1 MECFRIVSCYC
12 ALFAMLVIAVFVILD
27 TYACYS
33 HGLFHGVIQIANV
46 DLTSSGETDIS
57 MDVTANVWL
66 ETRLHTV
73 KINAVDCISHVD
85 TPSGLHLKMFQA
97 TTSLSTLTI
106 KPKSLWSAWDGS
118 IVGSHGNDPKYS
130 VDGRIAISHVN
141 FINLGMMLT
150 DTVNVPSND
159 AHKLIM
165 ECTMDG
171 VLELFSI
178 PAMSISIKNYALTK
192 HKEFILNQPTNDN
205 TNKVTTTSDHRSLN
219 VINDIAFYLKS
230 FLSKIPALGSSL
242 AMISQTDYETL
253 VNDLAASPSSI
264 IDLVLAP
271 LQDGRGSFSDNFD
284 MAEIDFGY
292 DLGISPAYLPSFLMN
307 VNVPPLAVRVSS
319 GTPGSEWSWLVS
331 TQSFTLDMSKT
342 TSIAASVGCG
352 DSAGSCTLMT
362 PVYGF
367 VSNAFANLQDT
378 FEFDMMGDDN
388 VVYRALGR
396 HTNITYSAILEYKVP
411 ASNIVNDM
419 GLYSCL
425 NVTVANRWSLK
436 NACLMKQPGHPE
448 VNVSFDI
455 PSFDG
460 TSGSYLGMSS
470 AFTWTYSALDL
481 HPTVTPTMFPTSPP
495 SFAPTRRPTSP
506 TVSPSLAPTSPTVSP
521 SLAPTSPTVSP
532 GLLVSPSLA
541 PTVAPTSLSLAPTS
555 PTVSPSLAPTVAPSS
570 PSLAPTRP
578 TGSPSLA
585 PTRPTVSPSLAPTNA
600 PTVAHTVS
608 LLVTQVRWCLYRDI
622 SSISKLSFFVLLCFT
637 GN

>member
-1 MECFRIVSCYC
+1 MERIRIVSCYLV
-12 ALFAMLVIAVFVILD
+12 LFAMVIIAVFVILD
-27 TYACYS
+27 TYACCS
-33 HGLFHGVIQIANV
+33 HGLFHGVIHIANV
-46 DLTSSGETDIS
+46 DLTSSGETDMS

-73 KINAVDCISHVD
+73 KINSVDCISHVD
-85 TPSGLHLKMFQA
+85 TPSGLHLQMFQT
-97 TTSLSTLTI
+97 TTSLSTSSV
-106 KPKSLWSAWDGS
+106 KPKSLWSGWDGN
-118 IVGSHGNDPKYS
+118 IVGSHGNDPKYT

-448 VNVSFDI
+448 VDVSFDI

-481 HPTVTPTMFPTSPP
+481 HPTVMPTMFPTSPP
-495 SFAPTRRPTSP
+495 SFVPTTLPTSPPTIAPTRRPTNP
-506 TVSPSLAPTSPTVSP
+506 TM
-521 SLAPTSPTVSP
+521 
-532 GLLVSPSLA
+532 
-541 PTVAPTSLSLAPTS
+541 
-555 PTVSPSLAPTVAPSS
+555 
-570 PSLAPTRP
+570 
-578 TGSPSLA
+578 
-585 PTRPTVSPSLAPTNA
+585 SPSLAPTNA